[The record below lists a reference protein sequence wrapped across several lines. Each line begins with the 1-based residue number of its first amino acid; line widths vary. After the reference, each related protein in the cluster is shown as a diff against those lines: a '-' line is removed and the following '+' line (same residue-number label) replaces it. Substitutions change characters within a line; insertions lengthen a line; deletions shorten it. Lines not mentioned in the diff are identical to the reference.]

1 MMNANLEGE
10 LGSMLRAKASKFYDH
25 VSIDLGADTNCQ
37 MFEKN
42 GHLVG
47 PDVVFQAT
55 LTMCSHAA
63 NRSKADTLTPAV

>member
-1 MMNANLEGE
+1 MMNANLDGE

-25 VSIDLGADTNCQ
+25 VSVDLCAHIDCQ

-47 PDVVFQAT
+47 PDIVFQAT
-55 LTMCSHAA
+55 LTICSHAA
-63 NRSKADTLTPAV
+63 NRSKAETLTSAV